1 MTTYSS
7 RLSVM
12 LERMKYDA
20 ERQVA
25 ALRAQQFAVLEIL
38 PNGDSVDRTAQQIAA
53 LEQTIVNLDE
63 ALNVSRPAASNN
75 THDR

>member
-1 MTTYSS
+1 
-7 RLSVM
+7 M
-12 LERMKYDA
+12 LERMKFDA

-63 ALNVSRPAASNN
+63 AISVSRPPAPN
-75 THDR
+75 TAHDR